1 MRKMKKKDEKK
12 EEKKVNVR
20 VYGPNTPDSKHDDK
34 KSKDRH
40 DSLTQGKNSS
50 NLTKNETIIE

>member
-1 MRKMKKKDEKK
+1 MQKKDEKK